1 VELDGQ
7 FHAPISLPPENE
19 LAFLFELEEG
29 WSPEP
34 VWTLG
39 RTEKFLASAGNQ
51 KMFPPFSSLY
61 PKLCTSYVI
70 QSANSEAVG
79 RNVIIICV

>member
-1 VELDGQ
+1 VEVDGQ

-19 LAFLFELEEG
+19 LAFLFEVEEG

-39 RTEKFLASAGNQ
+39 RTE
-51 KMFPPFSSLY
+51 
-61 PKLCTSYVI
+61 
-70 QSANSEAVG
+70 
-79 RNVIIICV
+79 